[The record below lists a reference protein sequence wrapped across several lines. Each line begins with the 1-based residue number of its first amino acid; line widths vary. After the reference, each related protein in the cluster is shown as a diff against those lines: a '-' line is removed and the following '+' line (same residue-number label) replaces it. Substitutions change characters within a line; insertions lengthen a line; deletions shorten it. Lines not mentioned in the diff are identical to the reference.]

1 MAKTGKSIIEEA
13 FMEAESIERAFEVNS
28 KEILARTMGSEI
40 EKMVKESLEGSNDLN
55 EDEDDE
61 DVDLELDMDSDVAGL
76 DAGDDLELGDD
87 EMDLDL
93 DLDLDDMDM
102 DSDDFEEIDL
112 TGMDD
117 EAVISVFK
125 KMAPEDEIEVV
136 QTAGGVEIKDNETG
150 AEYRIDLGGSEM
162 GDMDLDLD
170 MDDDMEIELDM
181 DDDMDLDLDMGD
193 EEGEEIEYQ
202 IELDDE
208 DDELEE
214 ASRTLGSG
222 RKWGRKG
229 LDKPAAAPRHLRTES
244 IIREVEERN
253 VTPDNVNRYVQGT
266 KISAKQLKAAMDR
279 GDEVKMFSNKE
290 KQTGE
295 GGRHK
300 KVFKVGNRYY
310 SETDSLIDG
319 GKAEAMAYLKESR
332 NVNPPSKLINE
343 NKVLKNKISSIMSEN
358 ETLKEDYNKMVDALK
373 EFRQKLNE
381 VAVFNSNLTYT
392 VRLFTEHS
400 TTKNEKVDIIKRFDD
415 VKSLKESKNVYK
427 SLVKEISKSKSPLK
441 ESIDNKLNETKSS
454 GSTTEITESKV
465 YVDPQLKEMKRLWEY
480 KYKQ

>member
-40 EKMVKESLEGSNDLN
+40 EKMVKESLEGSNDLH

-61 DVDLELDMDSDVAGL
+61 DVELELDMDSDVAGL

-87 EMDLDL
+87 EMDMDL

-117 EAVISVFK
+117 ETVISVFK

-162 GDMDLDLD
+162 GGDMDLDLD

-222 RKWGRKG
+222 RRWGRKG
-229 LDKPAAAPRHLRTES
+229 LDKPVAAPRHLRT
-244 IIREVEERN
+244 
-253 VTPDNVNRYVQGT
+253 
-266 KISAKQLKAAMDR
+266 
-279 GDEVKMFSNKE
+279 
-290 KQTGE
+290 
-295 GGRHK
+295 
-300 KVFKVGNRYY
+300 
-310 SETDSLIDG
+310 
-319 GKAEAMAYLKESR
+319 ESR